1 MAENNI
7 VDAFSEE
14 EEYNDEMFTPEQL
27 DKYKE
32 AYDLAYSYG
41 EKKLREEGAQERQTI
56 EKGAEE
62 SRKTERQQEARD
74 NAQARRAYKF

>member
-56 EKGAEE
+56 GKGAEE